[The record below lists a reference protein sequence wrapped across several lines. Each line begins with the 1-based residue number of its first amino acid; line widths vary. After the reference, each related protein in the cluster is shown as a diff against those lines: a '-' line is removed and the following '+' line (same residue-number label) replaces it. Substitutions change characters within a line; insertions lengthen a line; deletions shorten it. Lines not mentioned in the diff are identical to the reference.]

1 MKQPSDDPKGL
12 LNKPLA
18 EMTKEEIVEAI
29 TISDHRR
36 WKQFVDSWGVW
47 ITTLIVTLL
56 AVKLLQAYAPGW
68 GGVVPALGLSWGQ
81 VGVIALG
88 VAGAGALY
96 IRKASQS

>member
-36 WKQFVDSWGVW
+36 WQRFVDSWGVW
-47 ITTLIVTLL
+47 ISTILATLL
-56 AVKLLQAYAPGW
+56 AVKLLRVFAPDL
-68 GGVVPALGLSWGQ
+68 GGSIPAIGLSWGQ
-81 VGVIALG
+81 VVAIVLG
-88 VAGAGALY
+88 VAVSGALY